1 MSLVKFNPVRD
12 LLSFEKE
19 ISKLFNEFDNTFGF
33 RKSNAISEEMENAVW
48 APLTDIY
55 EDENNYS
62 IKIDLPGVAKDD
74 LKISYENGA
83 LAVSGE
89 RKSEKETKDA
99 KYHRVE
105 RTYGKFYR
113 SFALPQQV
121 NQDKIE
127 AEFSNGQL
135 EITIPKAEE
144 AKPKQLQIKV
154 K

>member
-1 MSLVKFNPVRD
+1 MSIVRFNPVRD

-19 ISKLFNEFDNTFGF
+19 MSKLFNEFDNSFGF
-33 RKSNAISEEMENAVW
+33 RKPKAITEEMENAVW
-48 APLTDIY
+48 APLTDIL
-55 EDENNYS
+55 ENDDNYT
-62 IKIDLPGVAKDD
+62 IKVDLPGVSKDD

-83 LAVSGE
+83 LAISGE

-99 KYHRVE
+99 KFHRVE
-105 RTYGKFYR
+105 RTYGNFYR
-113 SFALPQQV
+113 SFTLPQQI

-135 EITIPKAEE
+135 EITIPKTEE
-144 AKPKQLQIKV
+144 VKPKQLQIKV

>member
-1 MSLVKFNPVRD
+1 MSIVKFNPVRD

-33 RKSNAISEEMENAVW
+33 RKSNAITEEMENAVW

-55 EDENNYS
+55 EDENNYLV
-62 IKIDLPGVAKDD
+62 KVDLPGVAKDD
-74 LKISYENGA
+74 LKISYENGS
-83 LAVSGE
+83 LAISGE

-99 KYHRVE
+99 KFHRVE

-113 SFALPQQV
+113 SFTLPQQIHS
-121 NQDKIE
+121 DKIE

-135 EITIPKAEE
+135 EITIPKSEE